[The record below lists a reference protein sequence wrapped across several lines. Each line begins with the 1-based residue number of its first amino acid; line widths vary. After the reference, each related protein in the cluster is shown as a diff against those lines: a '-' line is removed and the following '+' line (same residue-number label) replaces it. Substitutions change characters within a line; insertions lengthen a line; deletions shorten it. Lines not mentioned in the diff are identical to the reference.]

1 MTTDQLKDPA
11 GLRSLLSEGYLL
23 IEQYNLYGIWDNIP
37 KSGEPGYTE
46 KSMHQYIK
54 QNIMPSVFNGWQAKV
69 EDYFTKKSLNYLK
82 LKHRVNGQDSRKQSP
97 YPVAVFL
104 RTMGELEAIN
114 EDDKLATSYL
124 TNSESYSSYPEIT
137 YADGAVKQGTREH
150 RFNYEHYQKLFDLL
164 WDKRRICNLQGE
176 ITKEYSPTSREEI
189 FKIRGLSDIGR
200 LKDTATGVRKSM
212 KEKQISLKLRY
223 PEAVFIEVT
232 QK

>member
-1 MTTDQLKDPA
+1 MATDKLKDPA
-11 GLRSLLSEGYLL
+11 GLKSLLSEGYLL

-54 QNIMPSVFNGWQAKV
+54 QNIMPGVFNGWQAKV
-69 EDYFTKKSLNYLK
+69 EDYFTYSSLNYLK

-97 YPVAVFL
+97 YPAAVFL
-104 RTMGELEAIN
+104 RTMRELEAIN
-114 EDDKLATSYL
+114 EDDKLAASYL
-124 TNSESYSSYPEIT
+124 ANSESYLSYPEIT
-137 YADGAVKQGTREH
+137 YSDGVIKQGTREH

-164 WDKRRICNLQGE
+164 WDKRRICNLQGQ
-176 ITKEYSPTSREEI
+176 IIKEYSPTSREEV
-189 FKIRGLSDIGR
+189 FKIRGLGDIGR

-212 KEKQISLKLRY
+212 KEKQISLKLRH